1 MKHRNSRHESVEQC
15 RLEESATTNCWLWTL
30 IGATAPAWSLVLIA
44 IFFST
49 PSCNLLEDNAAA
61 PSPRVAT
68 RNDDECATITVI
80 NAHRFQLLA
89 GDLRWSLEL
98 TVELSGPNRE
108 TVCRIADE
116 LYRILLF
123 GDASKLISAKQH
135 TGETMR
141 VVDPIL
147 PEGADIDPMYL
158 RHDRVSEDQNG
169 RCSATVEL
177 GVQFAEI
184 PRDGLT
190 IQIDPNGLEACKH
203 PQLKPIDCI
212 SSQPVTLQMPTPTPT
227 DPHPPTNGAGVGA
240 RP

>member
-1 MKHRNSRHESVEQC
+1 MHHDQLSP
-15 RLEESATTNCWLWTL
+15 
-30 IGATAPAWSLVLIA
+30 PAWSLVLIA

-49 PSCNLLEDNAAA
+49 PSCNPVADTAAV
-61 PSPRVAT
+61 PSPPVAT
-68 RNDDECATITVI
+68 RNDDACATITI
-80 NAHRFQLLA
+80 IKAPRLQQLD
-89 GDLRWSLEL
+89 GDLRWSLAL

-116 LYRILLF
+116 LYSSLLF
-123 GDASKLISAKQH
+123 GGASKLISAKQH

-141 VVDPIL
+141 VVNPIL
-147 PEGADIDPMYL
+147 PEGADIEPGYL

-169 RCSATVEL
+169 RCSATVGL
-177 GVQFAEI
+177 SVQFAEI

-212 SSQPVTLQMPTPTPT
+212 LSQPVTLMMPAPTPL
-227 DPHPPTNGAGVGA
+227 DQSPPQDGGGIRAK
-240 RP
+240 R